1 MYISHDDTL
10 WDPDETWDDPVF
22 FVFGGVFLGGLGLGS
37 WLHCVCWLAG
47 CLAVWLVVWDFFMYL
62 VKLSLHN

>member
-1 MYISHDDTL
+1 MYISHNDTL

-37 WLHCVCWLAG
+37 WLHCVWVVGWVVGWLFG
-47 CLAVWLVVWDFFMYL
+47 IFYVL
-62 VKLSLHN
+62 